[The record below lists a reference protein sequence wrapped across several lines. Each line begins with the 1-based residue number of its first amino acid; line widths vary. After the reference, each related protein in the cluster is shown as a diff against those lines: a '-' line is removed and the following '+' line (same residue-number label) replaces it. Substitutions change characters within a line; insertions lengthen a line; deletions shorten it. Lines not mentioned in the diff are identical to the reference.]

1 MNESKKLQQQD
12 ISGRT
17 IGEIV
22 AENYRCA
29 AVFDKYGIDFCCG
42 GQATLSSAC
51 REKGLDP
58 AEIAREIEVSKSG
71 PTLHSEQ
78 YSAWELPFLADYIIN
93 IHHAYLNENTGQI
106 ATYLHKIA
114 GVHGANH
121 PEVIEIAAIFDRIAA
136 DMADHLREEE
146 EVLFPAIK
154 RIHAAAAA
162 GKTPERNDRRAIED
176 SLRKLHG
183 EHETIGDAVHQIRH
197 LAKDY
202 AVPEDACNTF
212 VVTWRKLRE
221 FEHDL
226 HKHVHLEN
234 NILFAK
240 AAQL

>member
-1 MNESKKLQQQD
+1 MNESKKPRLQD
-12 ISGRT
+12 MSGRT

-22 AENYRCA
+22 AENYRSA

-42 GQATLSSAC
+42 GQATLSAAC
-51 REKGLDP
+51 QEKGLDP

-71 PTLHSEQ
+71 PTLQSEN
-78 YSAWELPFLADYIIN
+78 YTAWELPFLADYIIN
-93 IHHAYLNENTGQI
+93 IHHSYLKENTGQI
-106 ATYLHKIA
+106 AGYAHKIA
-114 GVHGANH
+114 EVHGVRH

-136 DMADHLREEE
+136 DMAAHLREEE
-146 EVLFPAIK
+146 DVLFPAIK

-162 GKTPERNDRRAIED
+162 GRTPEHQDRLAIED

-197 LAKDY
+197 LTKDY

-240 AAQL
+240 AAQI